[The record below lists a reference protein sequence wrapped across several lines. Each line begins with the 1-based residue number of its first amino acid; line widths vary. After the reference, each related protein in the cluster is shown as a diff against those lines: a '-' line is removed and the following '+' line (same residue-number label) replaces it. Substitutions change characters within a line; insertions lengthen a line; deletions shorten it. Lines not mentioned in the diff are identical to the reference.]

1 MSNIN
6 SLFMKKLLVCCMLL
20 MICTAQPAEANKWR
34 HLLPPLSRSLRH
46 INDKPMVSYSSR
58 LVTGSDNPWNFIMP
72 CLLIAGGAYLLW
84 PLFKEE
90 EERSEST
97 SSHCNHQPQPTSSTP
112 HEIILANGGGVLLR

>member
-6 SLFMKKLLVCCMLL
+6 SLFKKKFFACCMLL

-34 HLLPPLSRSLRH
+34 YLLPPLSRSLRH
-46 INDKPMVSYSSR
+46 INDQPKVSYSSHPA
-58 LVTGSDNPWNFIMP
+58 TGSDNPWNFIMH

-90 EERSEST
+90 ANQST
-97 SSHCNHQPQPTSSTP
+97 STVSRRNHQPQPTSSTP